1 MFRTGSFFIRL
12 LGFLV
17 LVGLLIAGGA
27 LIFQAGQTQGY
38 LLGQAFAG
46 AEAPAGV
53 QPAPLAP
60 GYPPYYYYRPHFGF
74 FPFGGFFGLF
84 LGVLLFFFLL
94 RLVFWPRH
102 WGHKYGHW
110 HDHPPY
116 QEGQHPWG
124 DPRWSE
130 RERRGETGEADKAHS
145 TGQPPAESKA

>member
-1 MFRTGSFFIRL
+1 MFRTGSFFLRL

-27 LIFQAGQTQGY
+27 LIYQAGQNQGY
-38 LLGQAFAG
+38 LLGQAAAG

-60 GYPPYYYYRPHFGF
+60 GYLPYYYYRPHFGF

-84 LGVLLFFFLL
+84 LGALLIFFLL

-102 WGHKYGHW
+102 WGYHGWGHRYGGW
-110 HDHPPY
+110 HDHPH
-116 QEGQHPWG
+116 EWG
-124 DPRWSE
+124 GPPWSE
-130 RERRGETGEADKAHS
+130 RERRGESGEAEKAGSPDK
-145 TGQPPAESKA
+145 PPDEYKA